1 VVPPCEELPPPRPP
15 LRGRRPSSVV
25 EAWRGVAARGGG
37 GGVGP
42 PVDEVRGGLPPGRRL
57 GTGGGAVGG
66 RGQRV
71 SLVRHGDLLE
81 EKLIPHRM
89 EGGEGHGPLDESL

>member
-1 VVPPCEELPPPRPP
+1 VRGTATPTTALARATTVVGGGGVA
-15 LRGRRPSSVV
+15 RGRG
-25 EAWRGVAARGGG
+25 AGGG